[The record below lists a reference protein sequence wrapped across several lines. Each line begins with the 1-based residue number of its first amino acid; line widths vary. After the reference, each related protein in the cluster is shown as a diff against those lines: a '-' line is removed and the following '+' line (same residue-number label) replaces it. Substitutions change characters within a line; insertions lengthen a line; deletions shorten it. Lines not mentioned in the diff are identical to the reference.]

1 MKFSVLFFRNCE
13 DMIQKLSKTNN
24 ELRDREKQNTEL
36 SQSLHES
43 REREKDA
50 SGKLHDSI
58 LKYGAAQN
66 LIKVKDD
73 ELMKLQ
79 TELKIQAQ
87 LVRQN
92 ENGSFKDLDELAA
105 DNENKNILIAL
116 LTDNMNTLER
126 LLEESQQEVVKVQKE
141 RSSIFEHSQK
151 LTVQLQMK
159 GVDVFENENILV
171 QKLNDAQNKL
181 QGSIEDNKQLAM
193 VVNVLQT

>member
-1 MKFSVLFFRNCE
+1 
-13 DMIQKLSKTNN
+13 MIQKLSKTNN